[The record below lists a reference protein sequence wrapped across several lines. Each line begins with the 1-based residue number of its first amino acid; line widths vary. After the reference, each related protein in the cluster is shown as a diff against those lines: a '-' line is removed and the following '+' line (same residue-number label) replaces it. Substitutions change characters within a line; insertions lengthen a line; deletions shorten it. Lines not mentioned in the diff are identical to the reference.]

1 MSKNG
6 VMGKEKIMWD
16 NSEFKVE
23 FSKCDMKEFERVML
37 SSGQCSFFMPMGF
50 MGSEN
55 GEAICY
61 DCSGFSPL
69 SMYRIERTEDAL
81 YLLEQVLLIL
91 GKAVEYLITPA
102 NITLTTDTVFY
113 SKETGEV
120 KIAYVPVEGEAD
132 LRKNIIRFLLQL
144 KTELCDGKEEYLR
157 KTAQYIYYHNYYI
170 RDMVNKIG
178 RFRRQLYREE
188 HSVNQT
194 LQGAV

>member
-1 MSKNG
+1 
-6 VMGKEKIMWD
+6 MGKEKIMWE

-91 GKAVEYLITPA
+91 GKAVEYLLSLIHISKLCT
-102 NITLTTDTVFY
+102 IVQFVF
-113 SKETGEV
+113 ETY
-120 KIAYVPVEGEAD
+120 K
-132 LRKNIIRFLLQL
+132 
-144 KTELCDGKEEYLR
+144 
-157 KTAQYIYYHNYYI
+157 
-170 RDMVNKIG
+170 
-178 RFRRQLYREE
+178 
-188 HSVNQT
+188 
-194 LQGAV
+194 

>member
-1 MSKNG
+1 MQLFYAHG
-6 VMGKEKIMWD
+6 VYGKRKWRGNLLRLQWI
-16 NSEFKVE
+16 FAVE
-23 FSKCDMKEFERVML
+23 HV
-37 SSGQCSFFMPMGF
+37 Q
-50 MGSEN
+50 
-55 GEAICY
+55 
-61 DCSGFSPL
+61 
-69 SMYRIERTEDAL
+69 ERTEDAL
-81 YLLEQVLLIL
+81 YLMEQVLLIL

>member
-1 MSKNG
+1 
-6 VMGKEKIMWD
+6 MGKEKIMWE

-23 FSKCDMKEFERVML
+23 FSKCDMK
-37 SSGQCSFFMPMGF
+37 GF

-91 GKAVEYLITPA
+91 GKAVEYLLTPA

-188 HSVNQT
+188 HSVKQT

>member
-1 MSKNG
+1 
-6 VMGKEKIMWD
+6 MWE

-120 KIAYVPVEGEAD
+120 KIAYVPVEGEAHHSISAAAED
-132 LRKNIIRFLLQL
+132 GTLRWKRGISAENCTIYLLSQL
-144 KTELCDGKEEYLR
+144 LHPGYG
-157 KTAQYIYYHNYYI
+157 Q
-170 RDMVNKIG
+170 
-178 RFRRQLYREE
+178 
-188 HSVNQT
+188 
-194 LQGAV
+194 